1 MNGQMLFHLITLNG
15 YIRCDDC
22 SMTLIY
28 VDCGL
33 EILESH
39 EKAYIEFLHMIIF
52 ENSPPF
58 VQRVGKG
65 EISYQFH
72 CVYVDAP

>member
-1 MNGQMLFHLITLNG
+1 MSFHLNALNG

-22 SMTLIY
+22 SMTLIH

-39 EKAYIEFLHMIIF
+39 EKAYIEFPREINF

-65 EISYQFH
+65 EISYQFQ